1 VGLILFFGA
10 DQESEVT
17 DMASTVIK
25 TSRTDASAIHAAEV
39 RDFVNT
45 VRKALQ
51 LGETLSERGFRYIG
65 SPADFAEFELTHGL
79 STGQG
84 QTVFDMINGTLGA
97 MKGTMQNDQAIELT
111 ERVV

>member
-1 VGLILFFGA
+1 
-10 DQESEVT
+10 
-17 DMASTVIK
+17 MASTVIK

-65 SPADFAEFELTHGL
+65 SNPADFAEFELTHGL
-79 STGQG
+79 ATGQG